1 MNPLKVSAQCAAFVW
16 FSSWQ
21 TGRPPNTDEALRF
34 ARDNWVAFLPSA
46 HEGIG
51 RLLIRVAQLD
61 QPKAVRPRPR
71 SARGK
76 SRTRKMRLAAA
87 Q

>member
-16 FSSWQ
+16 FSSLP
-21 TGRPPNTDEALRF
+21 TGRPQNADEAVRF

-61 QPKAVRPRPR
+61 QPKAGRPRLRP
-71 SARGK
+71 ARGK
-76 SRTRKMRLAAA
+76 SRTRKMQLAAA